1 MYTLRTVCILSK
13 NVLYSESAKKC
24 QAGKG
29 NMGTDP
35 LYWKTVLSP
44 LAEKL
49 FQIQQ
54 LSEKKASLLSSD
66 KTSQSSTSHAQYIL
80 WHYTST
86 VLKRHN

>member
-1 MYTLRTVCILSK
+1 MSCILNQLK
-13 NVLYSESAKKC
+13 ICL
-24 QAGKG
+24 AGKG

-35 LYWKTVLSP
+35 LCWKTVLSP

-66 KTSQSSTSHAQYIL
+66 KTSQSSASHARYIL

-86 VLKRHN
+86 VLKSHNNY